1 MDNHAYRDGL
11 WTQMYRMG
19 LMEDVVQP
27 VKKLWL
33 FMACGWYGALGRV
46 VDFEM
51 CHLRSRGRVANF
63 KNEVFRN
70 GGMGFEIFDFLT
82 CCTWKRHRLHM
93 LSYDRQGGVGGDVNV
108 RVERFP
114 HGTEEAHVAFV
125 VVWSSGGVG
134 GDVNVRIEHFLYVT
148 EEVAVA
154 DILHCLMRFLRISC
168 VNLCWS
174 WLDFL

>member
-1 MDNHAYRDGL
+1 
-11 WTQMYRMG
+11 
-19 LMEDVVQP
+19 
-27 VKKLWL
+27 
-33 FMACGWYGALGRV
+33 
-46 VDFEM
+46 M

-70 GGMGFEIFDFLT
+70 GGIGFEIFDFLT

-93 LSYDRQGGVGGDVNV
+93 LSYDRQGG
-108 RVERFP
+108 
-114 HGTEEAHVAFV
+114 
-125 VVWSSGGVG
+125 G
-134 GDVNVRIEHFLYVT
+134 GDVNVRIAHFLYVT

-154 DILHCLMRFLRISC
+154 DILHCLTRFLRISC

>member
-1 MDNHAYRDGL
+1 MITRWICLLFFGMRLIRRPWKGCRFWDVPFTIPWKGCKFQKWGFPKWGYRI
-11 WTQMYRMG
+11 W
-19 LMEDVVQP
+19 
-27 VKKLWL
+27 
-33 FMACGWYGALGRV
+33 
-46 VDFEM
+46 
-51 CHLRSRGRVANF
+51 NF
-63 KNEVFRN
+63 RFFNV
-70 GGMGFEIFDFLT
+70 
-82 CCTWKRHRLHM
+82 LHM
-93 LSYDRQGGVGGDVNV
+93 EEAQVAYVVVWSSGGGVGGDVNV

-154 DILHCLMRFLRISC
+154 DILHCLTRFLRISC